1 MDIFAHK
8 KGGKDTH
15 MGTTDVI
22 TKNYIRQNDVF
33 ADACNYLIYGGK
45 AIIRPEELKEMD
57 TAELGILFGN
67 GVHNKGRKKPESV
80 QKYRDVLKSAVVMQD
95 GQAAYLIIGIENQT
109 DIHCAMPVRNMIYD
123 ALQYGKQVD
132 QTARRNQRNR
142 RTRVQKKGEFLS
154 GFYKEDKLIPV
165 ITFVIHFGA
174 EEWDGPMS
182 LKEMMDLQDEVLEE
196 YIQDYRIYL
205 IDLVKLTEEEL
216 GKFKSSLREVL
227 MFMKYSKDEEKMDE
241 FIRNN
246 ENMSRMDRMAAEV
259 MKCIGKIPMEI
270 EEGGEVNMCKAI
282 DDMMEKRERKGRQ
295 EGIQKGIQKGIREG
309 REKGIQ
315 EGKKAGQLEVLM
327 ELAMDGILSV
337 KVAADK
343 ASMSVNDFEKQLEK
357 VTSKG

>member
-1 MDIFAHK
+1 
-8 KGGKDTH
+8 
-15 MGTTDVI
+15 MGITDVI
-22 TKNYIRQNDVF
+22 TKDYIRQNDVF

-45 AIIRPEELKEMD
+45 AVIDPEDLKEMD
-57 TAELGILFGN
+57 PVELGILSESER
-67 GVHNKGRKKPESV
+67 HRKDREKPESV

-109 DIHCAMPVRNMIYD
+109 DIHYAMPVRNMIYD

-174 EEWDGPMS
+174 EEWDGPTS

-205 IDLVKLTEEEL
+205 IDPVKLTEEEL

-343 ASMSVNDFEKQLEK
+343 ASMSVNDFEMQLEK

>member
-1 MDIFAHK
+1 
-8 KGGKDTH
+8 
-15 MGTTDVI
+15 MGITDVI
-22 TKNYIRQNDVF
+22 TKDDIRQNDVF

-45 AIIRPEELKEMD
+45 AVIDPEDLKEMD
-57 TAELGILFGN
+57 PVERGILSESER
-67 GVHNKGRKKPESV
+67 HRKDREKPESV

-109 DIHCAMPVRNMIYD
+109 DIHYAMPVRNMIYD

-182 LKEMMDLQDEVLEE
+182 LKEMMALQDEVLEE

-205 IDLVKLTEEEL
+205 IDPVKLTEEEL

>member
-1 MDIFAHK
+1 
-8 KGGKDTH
+8 
-15 MGTTDVI
+15 MGITDVI
-22 TKNYIRQNDVF
+22 TKDYIRQNDVF

-45 AIIRPEELKEMD
+45 AVIDPEDLKEMD
-57 TAELGILFGN
+57 PVELGILSESER
-67 GVHNKGRKKPESV
+67 HRKDREKPESV

-109 DIHCAMPVRNMIYD
+109 DIHYAMPVRNMIYD

-205 IDLVKLTEEEL
+205 IDPVKLTEEEL

-295 EGIQKGIQKGIREG
+295 EGIQKGIQ
-309 REKGIQ
+309 

>member
-1 MDIFAHK
+1 MGKTDIVTKNYMRGSDIFA
-8 KGGKDTH
+8 
-15 MGTTDVI
+15 
-22 TKNYIRQNDVF
+22 
-33 ADACNYLIYGGK
+33 DAFNFLIYNGE
-45 AIIRPEELKEMD
+45 ARIQSQSLQERDVTEL
-57 TAELGILFGN
+57 AVLFSN
-67 GVHNKGRKKPESV
+67 DSV
-80 QKYRDVLKSAVVMQD
+80 KNETEVQQKYRDVLKRAVIMQNKE
-95 GQAAYLIIGIENQT
+95 ATYLLLGIENQT
-109 DIHCAMPVRNMIYD
+109 DIHYAMPVRNMIYD
-123 ALQYGKQVD
+123 SLQYGKQVMEIAAEHRKKKD
-132 QTARRNQRNR
+132 RNGTQA
-142 RTRVQKKGEFLS
+142 EYLS
-154 GFYKEDKLIPV
+154 GFYRDDRLVPV
-165 ITFVIHFGA
+165 ITLVIHFGA

-205 IDLVKLTEEEL
+205 IDPVKLTEEEL

-295 EGIQKGIQKGIREG
+295 EGIQKGIREG

-337 KVAADK
+337 KVASDK

>member
-1 MDIFAHK
+1 
-8 KGGKDTH
+8 
-15 MGTTDVI
+15 
-22 TKNYIRQNDVF
+22 
-33 ADACNYLIYGGK
+33 
-45 AIIRPEELKEMD
+45 
-57 TAELGILFGN
+57 
-67 GVHNKGRKKPESV
+67 
-80 QKYRDVLKSAVVMQD
+80 
-95 GQAAYLIIGIENQT
+95 
-109 DIHCAMPVRNMIYD
+109 MPVRNMIYD

-182 LKEMMDLQDEVLEE
+182 LREMMDLQDEVLEE

-205 IDLVKLTEEEL
+205 IDPVKLTEEEL

-295 EGIQKGIQKGIREG
+295 EGIQKGIREG

-357 VTSKG
+357 VMSKG